1 MTIKYIL
8 FLLFDWLSVKIE
20 FVLQLN
26 TKVQLKTAD
35 TAAISEIRLWYCV
48 LASEVFLYG
57 VHLRIVSQS
66 KRHTLIECNNMY
78 LCLIKRSTYWQLLAL
93 FFFEQQIRNHSLSLG
108 FSICLLIGFFLLL
121 ITPTSSVP
129 HHHINLSQM
138 EICGQTAENK
148 AHHLKTFV

>member
-8 FLLFDWLSVKIE
+8 FLLFVWLSIKIE
-20 FVLQLN
+20 SVLQLK
-26 TKVQLKTAD
+26 TKVQRKTAG
-35 TAAISEIRLWYCV
+35 TAAISKIRLWYWV
-48 LASEVFLYG
+48 LASVIFLYG

-78 LCLIKRSTYWQLLAL
+78 LCLIKRSIYWKLLAL
-93 FFFEQQIRNHSLSLG
+93 FFIEQQIRNHSLSLG

-121 ITPTSSVP
+121 IAPTSSVP
-129 HHHINLSQM
+129 HHHMNLSQM

-148 AHHLKTFV
+148 THHLNTFV